1 MNPNNDVLW
10 QEAEPMVE
18 KDKGLLVLDDSTL
31 DKPLWTDG
39 DKHVPCAHRIYDK
52 AHDNLSKNEHFT
64 ALVKAAH
71 ARGFNPEYVCFD
83 GWYSSLENLKLIR
96 DLKWHWLT
104 RLKSNRLV
112 NPDNTGNVPIAG
124 LAISDKGGVVHLMG
138 YGFVKVFRTI
148 ATNGDAEHW
157 ASSKLDMTELERVAI
172 DEKTWAIENY
182 HRGIKQFC
190 GEMSG
195 SFCNRPT

>member
-1 MNPNNDVLW
+1 MNPKRCDEYDYINFLVAAQKSYSCL
-10 QEAEPMVE
+10 EASRVQP
-18 KDKGLLVLDDSTL
+18 T
-31 DKPLWTDG
+31 
-39 DKHVPCAHRIYDK
+39 H
-52 AHDNLSKNEHFT
+52 
-64 ALVKAAH
+64 AH

-138 YGFVKVFRTI
+138 YGFVKVFRT
-148 ATNGDAEHW
+148 
-157 ASSKLDMTELERVAI
+157 
-172 DEKTWAIENY
+172 
-182 HRGIKQFC
+182 
-190 GEMSG
+190 
-195 SFCNRPT
+195 NRYKR